1 MDDDHSTD
9 DMVDSLLIR
18 LDQLPESHF
27 PGEGG
32 FDECKDVLIGFFHN
46 FGLDLPNE
54 TGFKI
59 HEKRVRKRGKMG
71 DRRPKRG
78 DRRLKR
84 GDRSRTN
91 FSKVSNFGKVLN
103 EIPIIRKTKEST
115 PGIRSALAKKIR
127 QGEPTYISRM

>member
-1 MDDDHSTD
+1 
-9 DMVDSLLIR
+9 
-18 LDQLPESHF
+18 
-27 PGEGG
+27 
-32 FDECKDVLIGFFHN
+32 VLIGFFHN

-78 DRRLKR
+78 DGRLKKEVR
-84 GDRSRTN
+84 GRKTN